1 MIHSQT
7 TMNHDMPMPSHP
19 MPDDMCSMN
28 MLFTWDWNNSCVVFK
43 WWHVKSFSGF
53 LISMVVIVLISAGYE
68 LVKGWVANWERNSLA
83 TLTASTSN
91 TNSTQQ
97 RKFKTQRGVLYGFQ
111 VFYSFFLMLVFMT
124 YNGWYM
130 IAVAVGAGL
139 GNYFWAGLES
149 TSRTLSC
156 H

>member
-1 MIHSQT
+1 MAHLQA
-7 TMNHDMPMPSHP
+7 TMDHDMPMPSHP
-19 MPDDMCSMN
+19 HDMCSMN

-43 WWHVKSFSGF
+43 WWHVKTFTGF
-53 LISMVVIVLISAGYE
+53 MISMVVILLLSAGYE
-68 LVKGWVANWERNSLA
+68 FTKAWVTTWERNTVA
-83 TLTASTSN
+83 TLTASSSPTST

-97 RKFKTQRGVLYGFQ
+97 RKFRTQRGVLYGIQ

-139 GNYFWAGLES
+139 GNYFWGGS
-149 TSRTLSC
+149 TEKSLSC

>member
-1 MIHSQT
+1 
-7 TMNHDMPMPSHP
+7 
-19 MPDDMCSMN
+19 

-43 WWHVKSFSGF
+43 WWHVKTFTGF
-53 LISMVVIVLISAGYE
+53 MISMVVILLLSAGYE
-68 LVKGWVANWERNSLA
+68 FTKAWVTTWERNTVA
-83 TLTASTSN
+83 TLTASSSPTST

-97 RKFKTQRGVLYGFQ
+97 RKFRTQRGVLYGIQ

-139 GNYFWAGLES
+139 GNYFWGGS
-149 TSRTLSC
+149 TEKSLSC

>member
-1 MIHSQT
+1 
-7 TMNHDMPMPSHP
+7 
-19 MPDDMCSMN
+19 
-28 MLFTWDWNNSCVVFK
+28 
-43 WWHVKSFSGF
+43 
-53 LISMVVIVLISAGYE
+53 MVAILLLSAGYE
-68 LVKGWVANWERNSLA
+68 LVKGWVANWERNTLA
-83 TLTASTSN
+83 TLTASSTTSN

-97 RKFKTQRGVLYGFQ
+97 RKFRTQRGVLYGIQ

-139 GNYFWAGLES
+139 GNYFWGGSSERS
-149 TSRTLSC
+149 LSC

>member
-1 MIHSQT
+1 MD
-7 TMNHDMPMPSHP
+7 HDMPMPPSHS

-28 MLFTWDWNNSCVVFK
+28 MLFTWDWNNSCIVFK
-43 WWHVKSFSGF
+43 WWHVKTFYGF
-53 LISMVVIVLISAGYE
+53 IISMVAITLLSSGYE
-68 LVKGWVANWERNSLA
+68 LVKGMVTNWERNSIA
-83 TLTASTSN
+83 TLTASTTTSN
-91 TNSTQQ
+91 SNSTQQ
-97 RKFKTQRGVLYGFQ
+97 RKFRTQRGILYGIQ

-139 GNYFWAGLES
+139 GNYFWGGSSERS
-149 TSRTLSC
+149 LSC

>member
-1 MIHSQT
+1 
-7 TMNHDMPMPSHP
+7 
-19 MPDDMCSMN
+19 

-43 WWHVKSFSGF
+43 WWHVKTFTGF
-53 LISMVVIVLISAGYE
+53 MISMVVILLLSAGYE
-68 LVKGWVANWERNSLA
+68 FTKAWITTWERKTVA
-83 TLTASTSN
+83 TMTASLSPTST

-97 RKFKTQRGVLYGFQ
+97 RKFRTQRGVLYGIQ

-139 GNYFWAGLES
+139 GNYFWGGS
-149 TSRTLSC
+149 TEKSLSC